1 VEIAKA
7 TYGAGASQKDVT
19 EVLRKRS
26 GSGQLIVL
34 ADPSYNKSF
43 GGDPAP
49 GQRKQL
55 TVKYSIDGK
64 IGEATFNEDA
74 AIQLPTP

>member
-1 VEIAKA
+1 M
-7 TYGAGASQKDVT
+7 
-19 EVLRKRS
+19 
-26 GSGQLIVL
+26 L